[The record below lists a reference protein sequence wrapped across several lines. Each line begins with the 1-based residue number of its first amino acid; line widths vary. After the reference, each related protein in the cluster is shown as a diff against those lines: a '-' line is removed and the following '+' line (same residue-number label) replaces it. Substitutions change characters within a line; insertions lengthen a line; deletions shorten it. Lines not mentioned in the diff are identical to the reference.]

1 MGDKSG
7 VLVVGEALVDVV
19 VRSDGTVSEHPGG
32 SPLNV
37 AIGLAR
43 LERETHLL
51 TRLGHEER
59 GRSVLHHLGSSG
71 VQLVEGSVLPVA
83 TATAA
88 ATLAP
93 DGSATYE
100 FDLHWE
106 LGQAVLPAAPVA
118 VPPGRSPPSWSL
130 GRRR

>member
-1 MGDKSG
+1 M
-7 VLVVGEALVDVV
+7 
-19 VRSDGTVSEHPGG
+19 
-32 SPLNV
+32 
-37 AIGLAR
+37 
-43 LERETHLL
+43 
-51 TRLGHEER
+51 
-59 GRSVLHHLGSSG
+59 LHHLGNSG

-106 LGQAVLPAAPVA
+106 LDQAVLPAAPVA
-118 VPPGRSPPSWSL
+118 VPPGRSPPFWSL

>member
-1 MGDKSG
+1 MSG

-43 LERETHLL
+43 LERETHCSPGWAR
-51 TRLGHEER
+51 TSADARCSTTWGAPACNWRRE
-59 GRSVLHHLGSSG
+59 
-71 VQLVEGSVLPVA
+71 SVLPVA
-83 TATAA
+83 TASAA

>member
-1 MGDKSG
+1 MFHHLERSG
-7 VLVVGEALVDVV
+7 V
-19 VRSDGTVSEHPGG
+19 R
-32 SPLNV
+32 
-37 AIGLAR
+37 
-43 LERETHLL
+43 
-51 TRLGHEER
+51 
-59 GRSVLHHLGSSG
+59 
-71 VQLVEGSVLPVA
+71 LVEGSVLPVA